1 MDVHLYDIIKYIK
14 KIKLCYAIMTTDIA
28 SKYRKYMVLKI
39 FVEDYGEDNAAL
51 KKKYVDAAREH
62 NWKVSNE
69 EFIDAGFDL
78 YTPSNTDDIRF
89 VANETNK
96 VDFKIKCSAQ
106 IITHSGNS
114 YNTGFYMFP
123 RSSISKGKL
132 RLANSIGV
140 IDAGYRG
147 NLMSMFDVI
156 NNNGEDFWGARY
168 DRYMQICAPSLM
180 PIVIY
185 IVNSIDDLGV
195 KTSRDTGG
203 FGSTGK

>member
-1 MDVHLYDIIKYIK
+1 
-14 KIKLCYAIMTTDIA
+14 
-28 SKYRKYMVLKI
+28 
-39 FVEDYGEDNAAL
+39 
-51 KKKYVDAAREH
+51 
-62 NWKVSNE
+62 
-69 EFIDAGFDL
+69 
-78 YTPSNTDDIRF
+78 
-89 VANETNK
+89 
-96 VDFKIKCSAQ
+96 
-106 IITHSGNS
+106 
-114 YNTGFYMFP
+114 MFP

-156 NNNGEDFWGARY
+156 NNNGEDFWGTRY

-180 PIVIY
+180 PIVVY
-185 IVNSIDDLGV
+185 IVNSIDELGV

>member
-1 MDVHLYDIIKYIK
+1 
-14 KIKLCYAIMTTDIA
+14 MTDLAT
-28 SKYRKYMVLKI
+28 KYRKYMVLKI
-39 FVEDYGEDNAAL
+39 FVEDYGEENAAL

-78 YTPSNTDDIRF
+78 YSPSNTDDIRF
-89 VANETNK
+89 VVNEINK

-123 RSSISKGKL
+123 RSSISKSKL
-132 RLANSIGV
+132 RLANSIGI

-180 PIVIY
+180 PIVVY
-185 IVNSIDDLGV
+185 IVNSIDELGV